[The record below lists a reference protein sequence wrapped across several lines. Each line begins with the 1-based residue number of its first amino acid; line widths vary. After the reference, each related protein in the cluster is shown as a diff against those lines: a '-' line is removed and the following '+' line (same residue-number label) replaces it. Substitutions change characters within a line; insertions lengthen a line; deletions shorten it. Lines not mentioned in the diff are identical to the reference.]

1 MNTGLSDAMP
11 PHASP
16 FATTHW
22 SVVLCA
28 GEAGSPAA
36 EAALEKLCRTYWPPL
51 YAFVRRSGHSQADA
65 EDLTQGFFY
74 RLLSEGRFGY
84 VSRSRG
90 RFRTFLLSSMKHY
103 LINEWRRNAR
113 EKRGFGAVH
122 LSFNCDP
129 EEALYAREPATSESP
144 ERLFERRWATR
155 LIEHVFDTVRSDYA
169 RSGQTQVFD
178 AIVPVIWGDV
188 ETQKYAEISTQL
200 GTTEGALKVAV
211 YRARQRFR
219 DRIRDAVAATLPDP
233 TDAAEVH
240 AELQHLEEV
249 LKGVSP
255 TCE

>member
-1 MNTGLSDAMP
+1 MNSGLSDAML

-28 GEAGSPAA
+28 GQAGSPAA

-122 LSFNCDP
+122 LSFNCEP
-129 EEALYAREPATSESP
+129 EEALYAREPATGESP

-155 LIEHVFDTVRSDYA
+155 LIEHVFDTVRADYS
-169 RSGQTQVFD
+169 RSGQTRMFD

-188 ETQKYAEISTQL
+188 ETQKYAEIATQL

-255 TCE
+255 VCE